1 MPLIKELPS
10 DERPRERMLNFGADS
25 LSNTEL
31 LAILISTGTRK
42 ESAMRLAEK
51 IIASE
56 DDGLHYL
63 GSAVPEDLWGIPGV
77 GIAKSCQIVAAVE
90 LGKRLS
96 SNQKNRVARIS
107 TPEDIASLFMEKMRY
122 LKKESFK
129 VLLLNT
135 KSEVIS
141 EENISTGNINSS
153 IVDPREVFNPAIRKS
168 AGSVALVHNHPSGNP
183 EPSDA
188 DINVTDRLVKAGELL
203 DIRVVDHII
212 IGDGKYIS
220 FKRKKLI

>member
-10 DERPRERMLNFGADS
+10 EERPRERMLSVGAEN

-31 LAILISTGTRK
+31 LAILISTGTKR

-51 IIASE
+51 IIAAE

-63 GSAVPEDLWGIPGV
+63 GSALPQDLSQIPGV
-77 GIAKSCQIVAAVE
+77 GTAKSCQIVAAVE

-96 SNQKNRVARIS
+96 SNQKRKMAHIS
-107 TPEDIASLFMEKMRY
+107 TADDIASLFMEKMRY

-129 VLLLNT
+129 ILLLNT
-135 KSEVIS
+135 KNEVMS
-141 EENISTGNINSS
+141 EEDISTGNINSS
-153 IVDPREVFNPAIRKS
+153 IVDPREVYSPAIRKS
-168 AGSVALVHNHPSGNP
+168 ACSIVLIHNHPSGNP

-188 DINVTDRLVKAGELL
+188 DIKVTDKLVEAGKLL
-203 DIRVVDHII
+203 DIKVIDHVI

-220 FKRKKLI
+220 FRKKRLI